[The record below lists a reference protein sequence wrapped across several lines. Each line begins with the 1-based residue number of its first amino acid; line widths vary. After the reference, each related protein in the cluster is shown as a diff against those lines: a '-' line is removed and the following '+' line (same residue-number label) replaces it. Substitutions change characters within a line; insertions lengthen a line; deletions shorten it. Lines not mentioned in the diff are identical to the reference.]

1 MLITLGLSLLLT
13 LIFEGLFA
21 LFWGLR
27 GWREWAVLA
36 LVNLLTNPA
45 VVLLYHLSTGLWG
58 LNPVGVTLVLECAA
72 VAVEWQCYKRCSNQL
87 KRPFLFALLINLFS
101 YSAGCIIQ
109 LI

>member
-1 MLITLGLSLLLT
+1 MLSTLAFSLLLT
-13 LIFEGLFA
+13 LLFEGAFA
-21 LFWGLR
+21 LLWGLR
-27 GWREWAVLA
+27 GRREWAILV

-58 LNPVGVTLVLECAA
+58 INTVLVTGILECAA
-72 VAVEWQCYKRCSNQL
+72 VAVEWRCYKACSKQL
-87 KRPFLFALLINLFS
+87 KRPFLFALLINVFS